1 MRRPLPPEDARLWSL
16 VTATVRPHASRV
28 PAIPDVAA
36 ALPTGVTG
44 GGSKKAAPK
53 AAAATTSKAAP
64 AASPKPAASA
74 QSPAS
79 STGRTV
85 LKPHGPPGSGQF
97 AHQAWT
103 SGARPAPE
111 EIEPRRKRRISM
123 AREPIAARLD
133 LHGMTQDQARAAVHA
148 FVARQHA
155 DGARAVLVI
164 TGKGAMGDGVL
175 RRRVPEWLAEAVVR
189 PMIAGLSAAER
200 RHGGDGALYVALRRR
215 HR

>member
-16 VTATVRPHASRV
+16 VTATVRPHASRPAVIQAADASAAPGGAV
-28 PAIPDVAA
+28 PASTRRTSPAPASTPV
-36 ALPTGVTG
+36 PSPKPSVT
-44 GGSKKAAPK
+44 
-53 AAAATTSKAAP
+53 
-64 AASPKPAASA
+64 AASPTSSAA
-74 QSPAS
+74 
-79 STGRTV
+79 RVV
-85 LKPHGPPGSGQF
+85 LKPHGPAGPGQF

-103 SGARPAPE
+103 PVARPAPE

-148 FVARQHA
+148 FIARQYA

-164 TGKGAMGDGVL
+164 TGKGSMGDGVL
-175 RRRVPEWLAEAVVR
+175 RRRVPEWLAEPVVR
-189 PMIAGLSAAER
+189 PFIAGLSAAER